1 MDWAEL
7 FERAAT
13 RETDVAAIRDRLA
26 ARRDDGEGEDG
37 RA

>member
-26 ARRDDGEGEDG
+26 ARRAGEEGGED
-37 RA
+37 RE

>member
-7 FERAAT
+7 FERGAT
-13 RETDVAAIRDRLA
+13 HRTDVAAIRDRLA
-26 ARRDDGEGEDG
+26 ARRATEEGGDG